1 MHAEGL
7 AGGKGCGGA
16 PAPMRRS
23 LAAMGAVALISA
35 IGLLG
40 PSASSAMA
48 PEKFS
53 FSFSNPG
60 VTDCGAFEDQFTDFF
75 AARGVTYFDSAGD
88 PIRIVIHWEHHSN
101 DTNSV
106 TGLTLHEHGHFTET
120 IDLLSGTDTITGNE
134 EVMNRPG
141 TGVVVQ
147 DVGKVV
153 YDEDGNLIFFAG
165 GRKHSEVLL
174 GDQVL
179 CDALA

>member
-1 MHAEGL
+1 MKAIDF
-7 AGGKGCGGA
+7 
-16 PAPMRRS
+16 PVRS
-23 LAAMGAVALISA
+23 TRWSVAIVAAVALASA
-35 IGLLG
+35 LSLFS
-40 PSASSAMA
+40 PATASAKPPDRTA
-48 PEKFS
+48 

-60 VTDCGAFEDQFTDFF
+60 VTDCGAFEDHFTDFF
-75 AARGVTYFDSAGD
+75 AARAATYFDSTGN
-88 PIRIVIHWEHHSN
+88 PVRFVIHWEHHSN

-120 IDLLSGTDTITGNE
+120 IDLITATDTITGNE

-141 TGVVVQ
+141 TGVVIQ

-153 YDEDGNLIFFAG
+153 VDADGNVIFFAG

>member
-1 MHAEGL
+1 MAAAVVLTSAVGL
-7 AGGKGCGGA
+7 FG
-16 PAPMRRS
+16 PA
-23 LAAMGAVALISA
+23 AASA
-35 IGLLG
+35 T
-40 PSASSAMA
+40 PPERMA
-48 PEKFS
+48 

-60 VTDCGAFEDQFTDFF
+60 VTDCATFEDQFTDFF
-75 AARGVTYFDSAGD
+75 DAKAVTYFDSAGN
-88 PIRIVIHWEHHSN
+88 PIRFVIHWEHHSN
-101 DTNSV
+101 DPNSV

-120 IDLLSGTDTITGNE
+120 IDLISGTDTITGNE

-153 YDEDGNLIFFAG
+153 YDADGNLVFFAG

-179 CDALA
+179 CEALA

>member
-1 MHAEGL
+1 VAQHLASKEGFS
-7 AGGKGCGGA
+7 
-16 PAPMRRS
+16 MRRS
-23 LAAMGAVALISA
+23 VALVGLFA
-35 IGLLG
+35 LTAVFGLLG
-40 PSASSAMA
+40 PATAAGRA
-48 PEKFS
+48 PERS
-53 FSFSNPG
+53 TFSFSNPG
-60 VTDCGAFEDQFTDFF
+60 VIDCGSFKDQFTDFF
-75 AARGVTYFDSAGD
+75 AAHAVTYFDRAGD

-120 IDLLSGTDTITGNE
+120 IDLLSGTDTITGNQE
-134 EVMNRPG
+134 IANRPG

-153 YDEDGNLIFFAG
+153 YDADGNLVFFAG
-165 GRKHSEVLL
+165 GRQHSEVLL

>member
-1 MHAEGL
+1 ML
-7 AGGKGCGGA
+7 
-16 PAPMRRS
+16 RS
-23 LAAMGAVALISA
+23 MAMAGAVAVMGVSVLASPAGASA
-35 IGLLG
+35 RT
-40 PSASSAMA
+40 
-48 PEKFS
+48 PEQFTVS
-53 FSFSNPG
+53 FTSPG
-60 VTDCGAFEDQFTDFF
+60 TVDCGTFQDQFTDFF
-75 AARGVTYFDSAGD
+75 DGAGTTYFDSTGN

-120 IDLLSGTDTITGNE
+120 IDLLAGTDTITGNQE
-134 EVMNRPG
+134 IMNRPG

-153 YDEDGNLIFFAG
+153 IDADGNIVFFAG

-179 CDALA
+179 CEALA

>member
-1 MHAEGL
+1 MRQKIAI
-7 AGGKGCGGA
+7 AG
-16 PAPMRRS
+16 
-23 LAAMGAVALISA
+23 AAAVTWAL
-35 IGLLG
+35 LLVA
-40 PSASSAMA
+40 PSAASAMA
-48 PEKFS
+48 PERTA

-60 VTDCGAFEDQFTDFF
+60 ITDCGTFEDQFTDFF
-75 AARGVTYFDSAGD
+75 DAKAATYFDSAGN
-88 PIRIVIHWEHHSN
+88 PIRFVIHWEHHSN

-106 TGLTLHEHGHFTET
+106 TGLTLHEHGHFTEK

-147 DVGKVV
+147 DVGRVV
-153 YDEDGNLIFFAG
+153 FDADGNLVFFAG